1 MEVNDILN
9 HVAHITAA
17 PVWVCENGNESG
29 LRFIRCY
36 PVEGQKTEHPSQC
49 ILDLLT
55 QRHSCGCP
63 ILASVGNVLY
73 YALIPGNQ
81 ERYLL
86 GPVHLSAF
94 LALRHAF
101 PAEAGNLLNAGIAIC
116 DIPVFLYSALLV
128 RNLFTDSPVTAE
140 EVLASNCLDS
150 KDIDI
155 QRYYSKLVFSNR
167 EGGQQHNAY
176 SQEFRLMSSIERG
189 DVQMVKKCFQERVS
203 GAFGTLAPT
212 MERNARNLGIS
223 VTVLASRAAI
233 RGGVNY
239 EQAFSLCDSYI
250 MQIETMQDLRLLQPL
265 VESAQLN
272 FATMVQT
279 ERSQPAS
286 RRDGFSHPLVE
297 KCKNYT
303 LTQLHG
309 KITLSE
315 VAQMLGT
322 NPSYLSTLFKQYEGI
337 SFSDFVMREKI
348 NLAKSL
354 LIYSQESYGQI
365 SATLGFSS
373 QSHMGKHFKKLTGMT
388 PIQFRQRYSKTEV
401 SN

>member
-239 EQAFSLCDSYI
+239 EQAQFCHDGSNRAFSTCIPEGWLFPSTGGK
-250 MQIETMQDLRLLQPL
+250 MQELHAHAASWKNHSERGSPDAGDKP
-265 VESAQLN
+265 QLSVHP
-272 FATMVQT
+272 VQ
-279 ERSQPAS
+279 A
-286 RRDGFSHPLVE
+286 V
-297 KCKNYT
+297 
-303 LTQLHG
+303 
-309 KITLSE
+309 
-315 VAQMLGT
+315 
-322 NPSYLSTLFKQYEGI
+322 
-337 SFSDFVMREKI
+337 
-348 NLAKSL
+348 
-354 LIYSQESYGQI
+354 
-365 SATLGFSS
+365 
-373 QSHMGKHFKKLTGMT
+373 
-388 PIQFRQRYSKTEV
+388 
-401 SN
+401 